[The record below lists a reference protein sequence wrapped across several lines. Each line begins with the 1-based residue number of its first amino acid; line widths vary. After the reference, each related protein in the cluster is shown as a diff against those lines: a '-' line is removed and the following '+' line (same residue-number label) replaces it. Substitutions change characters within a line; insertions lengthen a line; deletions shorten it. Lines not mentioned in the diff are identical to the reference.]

1 MNKVTICIPSYKR
14 PVLLRKLI
22 LSIADCNINTSL
34 ISDLN
39 IIVVD
44 NDAAKTAEST
54 VGELIEKCKDIIMIH
69 YFCFPVKGLS
79 NVRNELLR
87 RAYEINPDFI
97 VFVDDDEY
105 VTPDWLNE
113 LTGTILRNNGDMSI
127 GPVISEFDNNV
138 PEYISC
144 WFQRRV
150 YHDNENIKYAA
161 TNNLII
167 KTESL
172 LKHNI
177 WFDNRFNLTGGEDAF
192 FRNQML
198 NQGSKIYWSEKAIVC
213 ESVPFNRANIK
224 WLSKRYYNASNK
236 YAFILMIE
244 KNFLKILKKILIS
257 LLYITLGFFALLL
270 TPIPFKKR
278 YWGLLKIA
286 EGFGGLSGFLRIRY
300 NEYK

>member
-14 PVLLRKLI
+14 PALLRKLI
-22 LSIADCNINTSL
+22 LSIAGCNIDRSL
-34 ISDLN
+34 INELN

-44 NDAAKTAEST
+44 NDAEMTAAST
-54 VGELIEKCKDIIMIH
+54 VGELKEKFRDLVKI
-69 YFCFPVKGLS
+69 YYYCFPEKGLS

-87 RAYEINPDFI
+87 RAFEVNPDFI

-113 LTGTILRNNGDMSI
+113 LTSTIMRNDGDMSI
-127 GPVISEFDNNV
+127 GPVISEFETVV
-138 PEYISC
+138 PVYISY
-144 WFQRRV
+144 WFQRRF
-150 YHDNENIKYAA
+150 YKDNENIKYAA

-192 FRNQML
+192 FRNQMIR
-198 NQGSKIYWSEKAIVC
+198 QGAKIFWSEKAVVC
-213 ESVPFNRANIK
+213 EIVPSDRANIK
-224 WLSKRYYNASNK
+224 WLTRRYYNASNK
-236 YAFILMIE
+236 FAFILKIE
-244 KNFLKILKKILIS
+244 KNSPKILKKILIS
-257 LLYITLGFFALLL
+257 LLYIFLGFFALLL
-270 TPIPFKKR
+270 TPLPVKKR

-286 EGFGGLSGFLRIRY
+286 EGFGGISGFLSIRY